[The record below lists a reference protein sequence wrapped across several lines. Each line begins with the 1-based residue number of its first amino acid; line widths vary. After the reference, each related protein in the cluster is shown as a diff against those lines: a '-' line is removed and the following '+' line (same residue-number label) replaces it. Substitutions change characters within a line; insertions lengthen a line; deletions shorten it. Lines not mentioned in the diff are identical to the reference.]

1 MWQAITDLIDVVE
14 GSDEE
19 DQIIL
24 LSSDSDVNVST
35 CNITHQSNDHT
46 TAEDNNNERERS
58 YDDHRYCEEDE
69 NEEEE
74 GGGILGEL
82 NYMLGGVLFGN
93 NDEEDGLGLGLTLEE
108 IEAAR
113 RCELEETF
121 TEPLVV
127 TLEEGGG
134 QTTAEDVGAERIDN
148 TTTYKTENDGRDND
162 DANDTSHDHDDE
174 DYEDYDDY
182 DDYAQL
188 SRDEYLCEQN
198 QLSQFLE
205 TFKVEEHTQ
214 EISELLSTSPANN
227 DDDDGETT
235 TTSLSPLQIHFQTL
249 VPQTV

>member
-19 DQIIL
+19 EDQIIL
-24 LSSDSDVNVST
+24 LSPDSDDVNVTST

-58 YDDHRYCEEDE
+58 YDDYRYYEEDE

-82 NYMLGGVLFGN
+82 NNMLGGVLFGN
-93 NDEEDGLGLGLTLEE
+93 NDEEDGLGLTLEE

-127 TLEEGGG
+127 TLEGGGG

-148 TTTYKTENDGRDND
+148 TTTYKIENDGRDND
-162 DANDTSHDHDDE
+162 DANDTSHDHDDG
-174 DYEDYDDY
+174 DY

-188 SRDEYLCEQN
+188 ARDEYLCELN

-235 TTSLSPLQIHFQTL
+235 TTKASLSPLQIHFQTL

>member
-24 LSSDSDVNVST
+24 LSPDSDVNVST

-58 YDDHRYCEEDE
+58 YDDHYEEDE

-82 NYMLGGVLFGN
+82 NNMLGGVLFGN
-93 NDEEDGLGLGLTLEE
+93 NDEEDGLGLTLEE

-134 QTTAEDVGAERIDN
+134 QTTAEDVGAEN
-148 TTTYKTENDGRDND
+148 TTTYKKENDGRDND

-174 DYEDYDDY
+174 DYDDY
-182 DDYAQL
+182 YAQL
-188 SRDEYLCEQN
+188 ARDEYLCEQN

-205 TFKVEEHTQ
+205 TFKVEDHTQ

-235 TTSLSPLQIHFQTL
+235 TTTAAASLSPLQIHFQTL